1 MYRCH
6 TKVVMSDVP
15 LDLLLQKRYLAS
27 TMKVTRDDVSK
38 IKVKLTVELLPEE
51 LAPHME
57 RAAKHVS
64 EHVDIAGFRKG
75 HATYDVVKERVGEQA
90 ILEEAAE
97 IIIHD
102 TLPDV
107 IVKES
112 LRVSGRPEVHVE
124 KMAPGNPFIYVATVE
139 LMPHILKLADYKKLT
154 VNKKLR
160 EVEEKDIELAL
171 KDLARMQTKETR
183 ALSGHAATVED
194 LVVADTHMTK
204 AGVPVEG
211 GDGKGWRIYL
221 NETDTYVPGMR
232 EPLLGMKEG
241 EEKTFEVTFPEGH
254 YQKHLAGQKVQMAVK
269 VIEVFNLVMPIMD
282 DEFAKQLG
290 QESFVELRDKI
301 KENLQKEKDEE
312 VQAEEE
318 RAMLELLAK
327 ETLFSE
333 IGESLIEE
341 EVDKMAHELEHAVER
356 QGGVFADYLTAIGKT
371 QKTLREGMKPQ
382 AELRVKVA
390 LVLEK
395 VSDEEKIEVSDDE
408 AKTEIQ
414 KQAEYYKD
422 AEQKKKLV
430 ESISYLA
437 YTKGRMRNAKT
448 MQKLRELMLK

>member
-1 MYRCH
+1 
-6 TKVVMSDVP
+6 
-15 LDLLLQKRYLAS
+15 
-27 TMKVTRDDVSK
+27 
-38 IKVKLTVELLPEE
+38 
-51 LAPHME
+51 ME

-75 HATYDVVKERVGEQA
+75 HATYGVVKEKVGEQA

-107 IVKES
+107 IMKEA
-112 LRVSGRPEVHVE
+112 LKVSGRPEVSVE
-124 KMAPGNPFIYVATVE
+124 KMAPGNPFVYTAIVE
-139 LMPHILKLADYKKLT
+139 LMPHIIKLADHRKLT
-154 VNKKLR
+154 VKKKSR
-160 EVEEKDIELAL
+160 EVEEKDMELAL

-183 ALSGHAATVED
+183 AMSGHTATAED
-194 LVVADTHMTK
+194 LVVAGTHMAK

-241 EEKTFEVTFPEGH
+241 EEKSFEVLFPEGH
-254 YQKHLAGQKVQMAVK
+254 YQKHLAGQKVQMNVK
-269 VIEVFNLVMPIMD
+269 VNEIFNLVLPTMD

-290 QESFVELRDKI
+290 QESFAVLKDKI

-327 ETLFSE
+327 ETSYSE

-341 EVDKMAHELEHAVER
+341 EADKMAHELEHAVER
-356 QGGVFADYLTAIGKT
+356 QGGVFTDYLNAIGKT
-371 QKTLREGMKPQ
+371 PKTLRDGMKSQ

-390 LVLEK
+390 LVLQKVADEEK
-395 VSDEEKIEVSDDE
+395 IDVSDEE
-408 AKTEIQ
+408 AKAEIQ

-422 AEQKKKLV
+422 AEAKKKLV
-430 ESISYLA
+430 ESVPYLA
-437 YTKGRMRNAKT
+437 YTKGRMRNTKT
-448 MQKLRELMLK
+448 TEKLRELMLK